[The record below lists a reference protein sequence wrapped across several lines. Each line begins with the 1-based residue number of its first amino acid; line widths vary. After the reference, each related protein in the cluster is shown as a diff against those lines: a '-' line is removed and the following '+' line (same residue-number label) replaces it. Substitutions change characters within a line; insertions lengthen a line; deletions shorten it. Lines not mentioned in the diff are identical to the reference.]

1 MDGSHSSSGTIEEGR
16 QASGV
21 GFSPSRRQA
30 AGATVD
36 RRLGTG
42 SPAVALA
49 RGGAVLGFFPPSPRH
64 EGRLTTK
71 EDGAGQVRTA
81 GGGGGVQLAG
91 AVGQGHPSK
100 MWPAV
105 PGQGAPSFGR
115 PQGDRVASLV
125 AARVTFR
132 GLAMAGGRR
141 RTGSPKNVGRRTGGR
156 VTPRLVSP
164 LRARRLPGGQP
175 RRFGRSREP
184 GEPCACLLLRW
195 FTYGRPPADR
205 TAVAAAAAR
214 SV

>member
-1 MDGSHSSSGTIEEGR
+1 MWGFPPPGGR
-16 QASGV
+16 PPAQQLTGDWGQGHPRSLWPV
-21 GFSPSRRQA
+21 A
-30 AGATVD
+30 ARFWV
-36 RRLGTG
+36 
-42 SPAVALA
+42 
-49 RGGAVLGFFPPSPRH
+49 FFPSSPRH
-64 EGRLTTK
+64 GGRLTTK

-115 PQGDRVASLV
+115 PQGDRVTSRV

>member
-1 MDGSHSSSGTIEEGR
+1 M
-16 QASGV
+16 
-21 GFSPSRRQA
+21 
-30 AGATVD
+30 
-36 RRLGTG
+36 GTG

-49 RGGAVLGFFPPSPRH
+49 RGGAVLGFFPSSPRH
-64 EGRLTTK
+64 GGRLTTK

-115 PQGDRVASLV
+115 PQGDRVTSLV

-164 LRARRLPGGQP
+164 LRAGRLPGRQP

>member
-1 MDGSHSSSGTIEEGR
+1 M
-16 QASGV
+16 
-21 GFSPSRRQA
+21 
-30 AGATVD
+30 
-36 RRLGTG
+36 
-42 SPAVALA
+42 
-49 RGGAVLGFFPPSPRH
+49 
-64 EGRLTTK
+64 
-71 EDGAGQVRTA
+71 
-81 GGGGGVQLAG
+81 QLAG

-115 PQGDRVASLV
+115 PQGDRATSLV

-164 LRARRLPGGQP
+164 LRARRLPGRQL

-184 GEPCACLLLRW
+184 RGAVCLSLAAVVHL
-195 FTYGRPPADR
+195 R
-205 TAVAAAAAR
+205 TAAGGSDGGGGGGGEVSVGSMALPAGVAGPLDGREA
-214 SV
+214 

>member
-1 MDGSHSSSGTIEEGR
+1 M
-16 QASGV
+16 
-21 GFSPSRRQA
+21 
-30 AGATVD
+30 
-36 RRLGTG
+36 GTG

-115 PQGDRVASLV
+115 PQGDRVTSRV

-164 LRARRLPGGQP
+164 LRARRLPGRQL

-184 GEPCACLLLRW
+184 GEPCACLLPRW